1 MFESVRNVLLKKVPE
16 LDCLLRFISPFL
28 IKMDHLTREITVVI
42 FSASEKSCS
51 MQMVL
56 ERARGK
62 DNKQTNKATKKC
74 FSFNSRLRYDSI
86 FN

>member
-1 MFESVRNVLLKKVPE
+1 MT
-16 LDCLLRFISPFL
+16 C
-28 IKMDHLTREITVVI
+28 EITVVI

-74 FSFNSRLRYDSI
+74 FFFNSRLKYDSI